1 MNRRMGPETE
11 TQKAF
16 RELFEAKEEFG
27 DAFDDALIRPLVI
40 LLAKFLKWLSRK

>member
-16 RELFEAKEEFG
+16 RELGEAWEKLRDIIYKEL
-27 DAFDDALIRPLVI
+27 ATPLVKKLAEI
-40 LLAKFLKWLSRK
+40 LDKIT